1 MIETVREILTLA
13 LGALGIPAPE
23 RIEVEVPKA
32 ESMGDLAT
40 PLAMSLAKTLKR
52 PPGKIAEEIVSF
64 LNSKDIGLP
73 DILRLRDDFE
83 KIEVAGPGFINF
95 TFKRESLYSSFAGL
109 LRQGGA
115 SFRKDIG
122 KGQKILVEFVS
133 ANPTGPLHLGHGR
146 GAALG
151 AALSNLLAAS
161 GFNVTKE
168 YYVNDAGRQVGL
180 LGESVFARYQEL
192 LGISYPFPEEGYRG
206 EYVTGIARK
215 IMETEG
221 AKYKDKEFSRHADYF
236 SKTACDMMLAA
247 IKDDLESFGVTF
259 DVWQSEKELYD
270 KTEVEAAID
279 YLRGKGLIYEK
290 EGATW
295 FAATSFGD
303 EKDRVLIKS
312 GGQYT
317 YFASD
322 VAYHKKKA
330 DKGYD
335 ELIDIWGADHHG
347 YIPRVGAALEALG
360 YGKER
365 LTVLLVQMVSLL
377 RGGKPVQMSKRAGEF
392 VTLREV
398 IEEVGAD
405 MTKFI
410 FLTRKADSHLD
421 FDLEVAKAASAEN
434 PVYYVQ
440 YANARIGSIFRNAV
454 QQGFL
459 HEEGGADVRA
469 ALLPTDSSPDD
480 LSPLAEPE
488 EIRLLKKVLLYP
500 SVLEAAV
507 QAREPHRITYY
518 LQELAGLFHPYYNR
532 HRILTDERG
541 LSFARLCLCRGIALV
556 IRDGLRLLG
565 VAAPEKM

>member
-1 MIETVREILTLA
+1 MIETVRQILSRSLNA
-13 LGALGIPAPE
+13 MGVPVSGIPGGIP
-23 RIEVEVPKA
+23 VEVPKE

-40 PLAMSLAKTLKR
+40 PLAMSLAKTLKKAPR
-52 PPGKIAEEIVSF
+52 KIAEEIVGHIA
-64 LNSKDIGLP
+64 D
-73 DILRLRDDFE
+73 RDDFE

-95 TFKRESLYSSFAGL
+95 TFKRESLYRSFSEL
-109 LRQGGA
+109 LRQGQA
-115 SFRKDIG
+115 FFRKDIG
-122 KGQKILVEFVS
+122 KGRKVLVEFVS

-161 GFNVTKE
+161 GFSVTKE
-168 YYVNDAGRQVGL
+168 YYVNDAGRQVAL
-180 LGESVFARYQEL
+180 LGESVFARYQEIC
-192 LGISYPFPEEGYRG
+192 GASYPFPEDGYHG
-206 EYVTGIARK
+206 EYVMDIARRLHEIDGNK
-215 IMETEG
+215 WKGLSYEKPQSIH
-221 AKYKDKEFSRHADYF
+221 FSDY
-236 SKTACDMMLAA
+236 ACRRMLSG
-247 IKDDLESFGVTF
+247 IKGDLEGFGVTF
-259 DVWQSEKELYD
+259 DVWQNERELYE
-270 KTEVEAAID
+270 KKEVTGAID

-295 FAATSFGD
+295 FAASAFGD
-303 EKDRVLIKS
+303 EKDRVLVKS

-322 VAYHKKKA
+322 VAYHKKKV
-330 DKGYD
+330 DRGYD

-347 YIPRVGAALEALG
+347 YISRVKAALEALG

-398 IEEVGAD
+398 ISEVGAD
-405 MTKFI
+405 TTKFI

-434 PVYYVQ
+434 PVFYVQ
-440 YANARIGSIFRNAV
+440 YANARINSIFKNAA

-459 HEEGGADVRA
+459 PERGKDGDWAILAAAD
-469 ALLPTDSSPDD
+469 P
-480 LSPLAEPE
+480 SPLAEPDE
-488 EIRLLKKVLLYP
+488 LRLIKKILLYP
-500 SVLEAAV
+500 AVLEAAV

-518 LQELAGLFHPYYNR
+518 LQELAGIFHPYYNR
-532 HRILTDERG
+532 HRILGDERG
-541 LSFARLCLCRGIALV
+541 LSLARLCLCRGIALV
-556 IRDGLRLLG
+556 LSDGLRLLG